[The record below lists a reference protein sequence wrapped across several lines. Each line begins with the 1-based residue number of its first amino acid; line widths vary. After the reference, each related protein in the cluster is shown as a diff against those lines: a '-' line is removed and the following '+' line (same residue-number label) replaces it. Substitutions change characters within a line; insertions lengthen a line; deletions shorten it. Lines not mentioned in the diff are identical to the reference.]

1 MTIPLFLVDAFAA
14 RPFTGNPAGVCL
26 PPVGVEADWMQ
37 AVAGEMNQAET
48 AFLTPRPDGDGWD
61 LRWFTPTVEVDLCG
75 HATLAAAQVL
85 WSEGLL
91 PRTQVARFH
100 TRSGILT
107 ATAHGER
114 IVLDFPLV
122 AMTPCAP
129 PEGLIGALGVQPLA
143 VWRAGPDLVVEAH
156 DAATVEDTR
165 PDLAALAA
173 IPCRGVAVTAVG
185 PSGQTDQH
193 VVSRFFAPAVGIP
206 EDAVT
211 GSLHCAIGP
220 YWSRRLRLPV
230 LRCRQA
236 SARGGLLEVEPR
248 GERVLL
254 GGTAVTVLEGRLR
267 QSAPLPG

>member
-1 MTIPLFLVDAFAA
+1 MTIPLFLVDAFTE
-14 RPFTGNPAGVCL
+14 RPFSGNPAAVCL
-26 PPVGVEADWMQ
+26 PPMDVRADWMQ

-48 AFLTPRPDGDGWD
+48 AFVVPRADGDGWD
-61 LRWFTPTVEVDLCG
+61 LRWFTPVVEVDLCG

-100 TRSGILT
+100 TRSGLLT

-114 IVLDFPLV
+114 IVLDFPAV
-122 AMTPCAP
+122 PMTPCAP
-129 PEGLIGALGVQPLA
+129 PEGLIGALGVQPLS
-143 VWRAGPDLVVEAH
+143 VWRAGPDYVIEAH
-156 DAATVEDTR
+156 DAATVEDAR
-165 PDLAALAA
+165 PDLAELAA
-173 IPCRGVAVTAVG
+173 IPCRGVAVTAA
-185 PSGQTDQH
+185 GQGDHH
-193 VVSRFFAPAVGIP
+193 VVSRFFAPASGIP

-211 GSLHCAIGP
+211 GSLHCALGP

-230 LRCRQA
+230 VRCRQA

-248 GERVLL
+248 GDRVLL

-267 QSAPLPG
+267 HFDSLPG

>member
-1 MTIPLFLVDAFAA
+1 MSIQPIPLFLVDAFAG
-14 RPFTGNPAGVCL
+14 RPFTGNPAAVCL
-26 PPVGVEADWMQ
+26 PPSAVDAEWMR

-48 AFLTPRPDGDGWD
+48 AFVVPRSDGDWD

-75 HATLAAAQVL
+75 HATLAAAHVL
-85 WSEGLL
+85 WGEGRL

-100 TRSGILT
+100 TRSGVLT
-107 ATAHGER
+107 ATTRGER
-114 IVLDFPLV
+114 IVLDFPAV
-122 AMTPCAP
+122 AMTPTAP

-143 VWRAGPDLVVEAH
+143 VWRVGGDLVIEAH

-165 PDLAALAA
+165 PDLVALAA
-173 IPCRGVAVTAVG
+173 IPGRGVAVTARG
-185 PSGQTDQH
+185 TGDDD

-211 GSLHCAIGP
+211 GSLHCALGP
-220 YWSRRLRLPV
+220 YWSRRLRRPV

-236 SARGGLLEVEPR
+236 SPRGGLLEVEPR

-254 GGTAVTVLEGRLR
+254 GGTAVTVMAGRWQGSER
-267 QSAPLPG
+267 S

>member
-1 MTIPLFLVDAFAA
+1 MTIPLFLVDAFAE
-14 RPFTGNPAGVCL
+14 RPFTGNPAAVCL
-26 PPVGVEADWMQ
+26 PQAGVGAQWMQ

-48 AFLTPRPDGDGWD
+48 AFVVPRADGDWD

-85 WSEGLL
+85 WSEGRL

-100 TRSGILT
+100 TRSGVLT
-107 ATAHGER
+107 ATALGER
-114 IVLDFPLV
+114 IVLDFPAV
-122 AMTPCAP
+122 AMRPTAP
-129 PEGLIGALGVQPLA
+129 PEGLIGALGVQPLT
-143 VWRAGPDLVVEAH
+143 VWRAGDDLVIEAH

-165 PDLAALAA
+165 PDLTALAA
-173 IPCRGVAVTAVG
+173 IPCRGVAVTAAG
-185 PSGQTDQH
+185 IGDDH

-220 YWSRRLRLPV
+220 YWSRRLRQPI

-236 SARGGLLEVEPR
+236 SARGGLLVVEPR

-254 GGTAVTVLEGRLR
+254 GGTAVMVMAGHLLHA
-267 QSAPLPG
+267 Q